1 MANQLEQ
8 SLHVIATYLREDIKQ
23 RLIDDGHEATGELI
37 NSIKTVVG
45 RESSMYK
52 IDGFMAKQGVFIISG
67 RSAGAKGVPID
78 ALVKWIENKNFSDG
92 IKSTRG
98 LAFAIQTSIKKKG
111 IKPNDFIGKSFDAN
125 RVFIGN
131 SLHQAVS
138 DQMHISIKNMINH
151 SKQFAT

>member
-37 NSIKTVVG
+37 NSIKTIVG

-67 RSAGAKGVPID
+67 RSAGAKGIPID

-92 IKSTRG
+92 IKNTRG

-111 IKPNDFIGKSFDAN
+111 IKPNDFIGKSFDEN
-125 RVFIGN
+125 RLFIGN
-131 SLHQAVS
+131 RLMDAVS
-138 DQMHISIKNMINH
+138 EQMHLSITNMINNA
-151 SKQFAT
+151 KGFA